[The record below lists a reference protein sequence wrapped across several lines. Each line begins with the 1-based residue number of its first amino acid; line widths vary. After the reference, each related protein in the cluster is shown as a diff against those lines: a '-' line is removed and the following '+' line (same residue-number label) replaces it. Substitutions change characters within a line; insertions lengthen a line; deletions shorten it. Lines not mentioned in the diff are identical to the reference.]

1 MFAKIITYSLAHRWV
16 ILLGVLVLIAG
27 GGWVVGTIPVDAF
40 PDLTNNQIVIVT
52 DAPSMPPSEVEQLVT
67 YPIERAL
74 MGMPKQEQV
83 RSLSKLGLSM
93 VTVVFEDSV
102 PTYFA
107 RQLVNERLQQVATS
121 LPAGIQPVLSPPSTA
136 FGELYQYTLTGG
148 GLSPMDLKDVQEWEI
163 KPLLRTIPG
172 VSDVNTW
179 GGETRQYQ
187 IKVDPALLQQYGLT
201 LKDVA
206 TRVVENN
213 TNFGGGYI
221 EHAYEQ
227 YTLRGLG
234 RTSTVDEIG
243 NIVLL
248 ANQGTPVVLHD
259 VAQVTIGPAPRQGA
273 VLRNGE
279 AISGMV
285 IMLKGEN
292 GKHVI
297 ELVKKK
303 IAGMH
308 LPPGVVLKP
317 FYDQS
322 VVIDGT
328 IHTVERNLFEGF
340 ILVTVVLLLFLGS
353 FRAALVTASI
363 IPLSLLF
370 SFLGMKLFGISANL
384 MSLGAIDFGMIVDG
398 AVVMIENSVHRMHDH
413 AEEEKPATSIALAG
427 LEVARPMAF
436 GVGIII
442 AVYLPILFLQGLEGR
457 MFRPMAITVCAA
469 LLGSLLL
476 ALTFIPVLS
485 SFVFRH
491 GLKKD
496 KKKLHKVTWM
506 DRLAKHYTSGL
517 SWVIHHRIPMIAAA
531 AAVLIVSLASL
542 IFIGTEFMPR
552 LDEGSILVETRK
564 LPGISLT
571 DSIEISKRVE
581 ATLRA
586 FPEIADVTTKIG
598 RPDFATEA
606 MGINEGDVYVALT
619 PTKEWKRFHSKE
631 ELIDAMDK
639 ALAKI
644 PGISYNFTQPM
655 AMRLDETVSGVKADL
670 AIKIFGENFQQL
682 DSLAQEV
689 LRQVNTVRGAAD
701 AQMEITSG
709 VAELSVAIRRAALA
723 RYGLNVSDVQKAV
736 EASASGA
743 VISEVIEGQR
753 RYTIALR
760 LPDRYRTDLSAMRSI
775 PLYAPGGELVTLG
788 QVADVTL
795 TRGAEKITREEG
807 QRRIVVMSN
816 VRGRD
821 LGSFVAEVQQKV
833 NDNVKL
839 PAGYTITYGGQF
851 ENQQRATRRL
861 LLVIPLALAVVF
873 GLLYMTFHS
882 IKLAFLILV
891 NVPFALVGG
900 IAALWMFHIN
910 LNLSASVGFIAL
922 LGVAVLNGV
931 VLVSSINQLR
941 EGGMVLHEAVL
952 QGSTRRLRPVLM
964 TALVASLGFVPMA
977 ISTSIGAEIQRPLA
991 TVVIGGLISSTLLT
1005 LFLLPTFYELFN
1017 RKPSISSLERN
1028 PEEVPASRLEPI

>member
-1 MFAKIITYSLAHRWV
+1 MFARIITFSLAHRWAV
-16 ILLGVLVLIAG
+16 LLGVLVLIAAG
-27 GGWVVGTIPVDAF
+27 CWVVYTIPVDAF
-40 PDLTNNQIVIVT
+40 PDLTNNQVVIVT
-52 DAPSMPPSEVEQLVT
+52 EAPSMAPTEVEQLVT
-67 YPIERAL
+67 YPIERTL
-74 MGMPKQEQV
+74 MGMPKQQEV

-93 VTVVFEDSV
+93 VTVVFDDNV
-102 PTYFA
+102 PAYFA
-107 RQLVNERLQQVATS
+107 RQLVNERLQQVATL
-121 LPAGIQPVLSPPSTA
+121 LPTGIQPVLSPPSTA
-136 FGELYQYTLTGG
+136 FGELYQYTLTGS
-148 GLSPMDLKDVQEWEI
+148 GLSPMELKDVQEWEI
-163 KPLLRTIPG
+163 KPQLRTIPG

-187 IKVDPALLQQYGLT
+187 IKVDPDLLQQYGLT

-206 TRVVENN
+206 TRVAENN

-234 RTSTVDEIG
+234 RTNSVDDIG

-248 ANQGTPVVLHD
+248 ANQGTPVMLHD
-259 VAQVTIGPAPRQGA
+259 VAQVMIGPAPRQGA

-279 AISGMV
+279 TISGMV

-297 ELVKKK
+297 DLVKQK
-303 IAGMH
+303 IASLH
-308 LPPGVVLKP
+308 LPAGVTLKP

-322 VVIDGT
+322 TVIDGT
-328 IHTVERNLFEGF
+328 IHTVEHNLFEGF

-370 SFLGMKLFGISANL
+370 SFLGMKFFGVSANL

-398 AVVMIENSVHRMHDH
+398 AVVMIENSVHRMQQHG
-413 AEEEKPATSIALAG
+413 EEEEPLTSIATAG

-457 MFRPMAITVCAA
+457 MFRPMAITVCTA

-476 ALTFIPVLS
+476 ALTVIPVLC
-485 SFVFRH
+485 SFVFRK
-491 GLKKD
+491 GLRG
-496 KKKLHKVTWM
+496 KKKGTGQPWM
-506 DRLAKHYTSGL
+506 ERLSHRYIAGL
-517 SWVIHHRIPMIAAA
+517 SWVIRHRAAVISAMVVVMIA
-531 AAVLIVSLASL
+531 SLASL
-542 IFIGTEFMPR
+542 AFIGTEFMPS

-581 ATLRA
+581 KTLRA
-586 FPEIADVTTKIG
+586 FPEIEDVTTKIG

-606 MGINEGDVYVALT
+606 MGINEGDVYVSLA
-619 PTKEWKRFHSKE
+619 PTRKWKRFHSKD
-631 ELIDAMDK
+631 ELINAMDK
-639 ALAKI
+639 ALAQI
-644 PGISYNFTQPM
+644 PGISYDFTQPM

-670 AIKIFGENFQQL
+670 AVKIFGDDFQQL
-682 DSLAQEV
+682 DSLGQQV
-689 LRQVNTVRGAAD
+689 LRQVNAVRGAAD
-701 AQMEITSG
+701 AQMEINSG
-709 VAELSVAIRRAALA
+709 VAEVSVKIRRDVLA
-723 RYGLNVSDVQKAV
+723 RYGLNVADVQQAV
-736 EASASGA
+736 EAGGSGA
-743 VISEVIEGQR
+743 MVSEVIDGQR

-760 LPDRYRTDLSAMRSI
+760 LPDQYRSDFASMREI
-775 PLYAPGGELVTLG
+775 PLHAPGGGVVTLG
-788 QVADVTL
+788 EVADVDV
-795 TRGAEKITREEG
+795 TRGAEKINREQG
-807 QRRIVVMSN
+807 QRRMVVMSN

-833 NDNVKL
+833 NNNVKL
-839 PAGYTITYGGQF
+839 PAGYAIAYGGQF
-851 ENQQRATRRL
+851 ENQQRAMRRL
-861 LLVIPLALAVVF
+861 LLVIPLALAIVC

-882 IKLAFLILV
+882 IRHALLILV

-900 IAALWMFHIN
+900 IAALWIFHLN

-941 EGGMVLHEAVL
+941 DEGASLHHAVL
-952 QGSTRRLRPVLM
+952 QGSGRRLRPVLM

-977 ISTSIGAEIQRPLA
+977 ISTSTGAEVQRPLA
-991 TVVIGGLISSTLLT
+991 TVVIGGLTSSTLLT
-1005 LFLLPTFYELFN
+1005 LFLLPTLYDWFDRSSKSKDAAHNTELT
-1017 RKPSISSLERN
+1017 
-1028 PEEVPASRLEPI
+1028 AA